1 MSDDEHMARVRSL
14 NERLRALN
22 ERLRATEPGYQHGYK
37 YGCIDTVERCVV
49 SNAAERAVIEAAK
62 AFYVERQEPDSG
74 HSVEELTFW
83 QAVRALLAAEK
94 GE

>member
-1 MSDDEHMARVRSL
+1 MSDKRDYA
-14 NERLRALN
+14 
-22 ERLRATEPGYQHGYK
+22 
-37 YGCIDTVERCVV
+37 IDIAKRK
-49 SNAAERAVIEAAK
+49 VIEAAK

-83 QAVRALLAAEK
+83 QAVRALLAAE